1 MRPSDLDRLQLIP
14 SLFFQQVIDLNT
26 SEMPEDNPSLK
37 HQLPLLMD
45 EFTAVGRMA
54 IFAKAISFLGG
65 YNVRPFIIVQGIS
78 QLRSTYGADIA
89 EMIQTCCAALVVFAP
104 NVDILPALKDGDSYG
119 AAR

>member
-1 MRPSDLDRLQLIP
+1 
-14 SLFFQQVIDLNT
+14 
-26 SEMPEDNPSLK
+26 MPEDNPSLK
-37 HQLPLLMD
+37 HQLLLLMD
-45 EFTAVGRMA
+45 EFTVVGRMP

-89 EMIQTCCAALVVFAP
+89 ETIQTCCAALVVFAP